1 MGRILYER
9 AQLIGSGTFGKVFKA
24 VNKISGAIYALK
36 VIKCYSNEQMKCA
49 LDESKLMSQLVHVN
63 IVKLLQLDLEQPT
76 LYEAHICLLFEYCAG
91 GNLNDRLQ
99 RKSTQELNYLWM
111 KQLASGLAYMHY
123 NNIVH
128 RDIKPANI
136 LLTEW
141 DHIKIGDFGTSR
153 KYLVNSGANLSTFQ
167 MYMVTLQGT
176 PCFAS
181 PEVYRGHYTEKTD
194 IFSLG
199 LVFYCIQERRAIID
213 VHGKI
218 HYGLYPSLA
227 SKMNLMEGDFFPLFQ
242 SSKQVLVNLIISCLR
257 YDFKKRPSAAW
268 ILNYLTLHS
277 WH

>member
-1 MGRILYER
+1 MAPILYER
-9 AQLIGSGTFGKVFKA
+9 MQLIGSGTFGEVFKA
-24 VNKISGAIYALK
+24 IDKISRAIYALK
-36 VIKCYSNEQMKCA
+36 VVKCYSNDQMKCA
-49 LDESKLMSQLVHVN
+49 LDESKLTSQLAHVN
-63 IVKLLQLDLEQPT
+63 IVKLLQINVKQPT

-99 RKSTQELNYLWM
+99 RKSAQELNYIWM
-111 KQLASGLAYMHY
+111 KQLASGIAYLHF

-141 DHIKIGDFGTSR
+141 DDIKIGDFGTSR
-153 KYLVNSGANLSTFQ
+153 KYLVNSATNVSASQ
-167 MYMVTLQGT
+167 MYMVSLQGT
-176 PCFAS
+176 PSFAS

-213 VHGKI
+213 IQGKI

-227 SKMNLMEGDFFPLFQ
+227 SQMNLTEGDFFPLFQ
-242 SSKQVLVNLIISCLR
+242 SSKQVVVNLIISCLR
-257 YDFKKRPSAAW
+257 YDFKKRPSAME
-268 ILNYLTLHS
+268 ILNYLTLVS
-277 WH
+277 

>member
-1 MGRILYER
+1 MAPILYER
-9 AQLIGSGTFGKVFKA
+9 MQLIGSGAFGEVFKA
-24 VNKISGAIYALK
+24 INKISGAIYALK

-49 LDESKLMSQLVHVN
+49 LDESKLMSQLVHNN
-63 IVKLLQLDLEQPT
+63 IVKLLQINVKQPT
-76 LYEAHICLLFEYCAG
+76 LYEAQICLLFEYCAG

-99 RKSTQELNYLWM
+99 RESTQELNDVWM
-111 KQLASGLAYMHY
+111 KQLASGVAYMHS

-141 DHIKIGDFGTSR
+141 DHIKIGDFGASR
-153 KYLVNSGANLSTFQ
+153 KYLMNSGTNVSTLQ
-167 MYMVTLQGT
+167 MYMITLQGT

-213 VHGKI
+213 MQGKI
-218 HYGLYPSLA
+218 HYCLYPSLA
-227 SKMNLMEGDFFPLFQ
+227 SKMNLVKGDLFPLFQ
-242 SSKQVLVNLIISCLR
+242 SSKQVLVNLIIACLR
-257 YDFKKRPSAAW
+257 YDFKKRPSAVE
-268 ILNYLTLHS
+268 ILNYLTLVS
-277 WH
+277 